1 MNDER
6 ILEQLQSD
14 HREISNAFARLEGTI
29 VAQLSSLNDT
39 VKELAN
45 QDKTLHER
53 ISEKDRKIDS
63 NDKRLTVLEAKAIN
77 NRWWMAT
84 GVAFTI
90 AVATVLAIFF

>member
-6 ILEQLQSD
+6 ILEQLQKD
-14 HREISNAFARLEGTI
+14 HKDISNAFARLEGTI
-29 VAQLSSLNDT
+29 VAQLGSLNDS

-63 NDKRLTVLEAKAIN
+63 NDKRLTILEAKAIN
-77 NRWWMAT
+77 NRWWIAT
-84 GVAFTI
+84 GVAF
-90 AVATVLAIFF
+90 AVAVGTILAIFF

>member
-1 MNDER
+1 MDNER

-14 HREISNAFARLEGTI
+14 HKEISSAFARLEGTL
-29 VAQLSSLNDT
+29 VAQLSSLNDS

-63 NDKRLTVLEAKAIN
+63 NDKRLAILEAKAIN
-77 NRWWMAT
+77 NRWWICTGFAAAT
-84 GVAFTI
+84 AI
-90 AVATVLAIFF
+90 ATVLAIYF